1 VPENTMRVNVEEH
14 TSFHSRRDEV
24 ALIYATFPD
33 AATADR
39 IGGELVMAGLAAC
52 VNVIPGMRSIYR
64 WAGAIQRDDEVVGIV
79 KTRAALAGRVIG
91 WVRVSHPYVNPAAI
105 VLPVSGGSADFLAW
119 IAEETTG
126 AGVG

>member
-1 VPENTMRVNVEEH
+1 VPENTTRVNVEEH
-14 TSFHSRRDEV
+14 QSIRGAGEEV

-52 VNVIPGMRSIYR
+52 VNVIPGMRAIYR

-79 KTRAALAGRVIG
+79 KTRAALAGRVVG
-91 WVRVSHPYVNPAAI
+91 WIRVSHPYLNPAAI

-119 IAEETTG
+119 IADETVG
-126 AGVG
+126 AGA